1 MSFYLDLQ
9 RYSKEGCP
17 VVCIYSDLIVDAYI
31 DIPIEDSMKL
41 FKMGK
46 GYEWDE
52 INGLR
57 DFESK
62 EVIQDNNIR
71 ECLRLFRAAPN
82 DSPYHFLV
90 IKSSY
95 FSLNSEYYQL
105 PLLYTAQEIATVKKA
120 AEEKAK
126 KEIAAIDK
134 DAEKTV
140 SEKKSC

>member
-17 VVCIYSDLIVDAYI
+17 VVCIYSDLNVDAYI
-31 DIPIEDSMKL
+31 DIPIEDIMKL
-41 FKMGK
+41 FQMDK

-71 ECLRLFRAAPN
+71 ECLRLFRAAPEE
-82 DSPYHFLV
+82 SPYRFIT
-90 IKSSY
+90 IKNPHA
-95 FSLNSEYYQL
+95 SLKNEFFQRQL
-105 PLLYTAQEIATVKKA
+105 KNA
-120 AEEKAK
+120 AEKIVSAK
-126 KEIAAIDK
+126 SHRMIIIIC
-134 DAEKTV
+134 T
-140 SEKKSC
+140 SE